1 MCGFQDFFFVEL
13 EITDLDAVTGL
24 PQCRGKIA
32 YSEIR
37 LLLKTNKQDGAG
49 RISTGCAGH
58 TSVNDG
64 ELDSRHGY
72 PPRTMTN
79 MGTAVLRF

>member
-1 MCGFQDFFFVEL
+1 
-13 EITDLDAVTGL
+13 
-24 PQCRGKIA
+24 
-32 YSEIR
+32 
-37 LLLKTNKQDGAG
+37 LKTNKQDGAG